1 MNHFCF
7 CRCFATPFLWLTG
20 FVVATVLVGCVP
32 PVGVVSSQGCHVLQP
47 LATTLQPHASIRI
60 RVAEPLPSLSLAE
73 ADPVANLNPSQNLQR
88 NRLRNALIEALG
100 QRDDLLFEIVGS
112 AELQAYHS
120 HLEDKNRT
128 DQSGDWEF
136 GTSGFGDQAGFN
148 LSALLNP
155 EEWESA
161 TYEVVGL
168 VGDESYTA
176 ESYTNPISGSTGSSY
191 VPSATVR
198 VRLFARDSGQLLLD
212 VSIPVRGEDAMA
224 EAARRFAG
232 ELAAQVW
239 GAAEDKGQPD
249 RGL

>member
-1 MNHFCF
+1 MSHFCF
-7 CRCFATPFLWLTG
+7 CRCFATPFSWLTG
-20 FVVATVLVGCVP
+20 LVVATALVGCVP
-32 PVGVVSSQGCHVLQP
+32 SAGVVSSRGCHVLQP
-47 LATTLQPHASIRI
+47 LDTTLQPHASIRI

-73 ADPVANLNPSQNLQR
+73 ADPVANLNPSQNLQQ

-100 QRDDLLFEIVGS
+100 QRDDLLFEFVGS
-112 AELQAYHS
+112 TELQAYRS
-120 HLEDKNRT
+120 HLEDKDRT

-148 LSALLNP
+148 LSALIDP

-176 ESYTNPISGSTGSSY
+176 ESYSTNAISGSTGRSY

-198 VRLFARDSGQLLLD
+198 VRLFARDGGQLLLD
-212 VSIPVRGEDAMA
+212 VSIPVRGEDGMA

-239 GAAEDKGQPD
+239 SAAEDKGQ
-249 RGL
+249 L